1 MAEKAVNKD
10 LPIRKSLMKV
20 GIEFLIK
27 RRSKMIRALIIPN
40 EDLTQYSFTL
50 QDKDANGFW
59 KEITKVYRHP
69 TDPDKVYETVEE
81 LKEDLAD
88 GKDSQE

>member
-1 MAEKAVNKD
+1 MSIV
-10 LPIRKSLMKV
+10 
-20 GIEFLIK
+20 
-27 RRSKMIRALIIPN
+27 RALIVPN

-50 QDKDANGFW
+50 QDKDANGYW

-81 LKEDLAD
+81 LKKDLAD
-88 GKDSQE
+88 GKNSQE